1 MARSDGSALRVG
13 LIAVVLT
20 AVVAVTPAA
29 AQFTVPDNCMRG
41 AGDYEGGLAGNG
53 GFKIIT
59 ESGPMKLLLCF
70 SGAMWDVWAGD
81 DPPLAP
87 GTTEAVFLEAL
98 IKQSGGF
105 TSSSSTYPGTGYTFS
120 AEGLINSQGGCGITG
135 TWQLRSPTGALTT
148 GTFDFPANDGANCF
162 DVAVASPACGAACGP
177 MGIGTMVMTACGLAF
192 MRSRVVQRRRQ
203 AARYVNQPRA
213 CHFCAP
219 CVSQYRAII
228 RRAELARAA
237 RNRFDAAFQ
246 SILRDAGGTI
256 GGIDLPAGCR
266 CYPSPHMD
274 GKGIRMNQ
282 GLMGMFN
289 PMHSGMH
296 DPNTTNPMHMG
307 NYAQGGAPY
316 QKYREMSVE
325 DMLLENRIIFLAGP
339 INERSASLVIM
350 RLLYLQ
356 SIKKEQP
363 INLYINCPGGM
374 VDQTLAIYDTM
385 QHLTCDIATYSIGQ
399 AASGGAV
406 ILAAGTKGKRMALPN
421 SKIMLHQP
429 WGGITGQAEDIRIQA
444 EEILRDKQTLNEIL
458 AKHTGR
464 PIKQIEEE
472 TERDRFLNPKQ
483 AVEWGIV
490 DEIVEPHAKEKK

>member
-1 MARSDGSALRVG
+1 
-13 LIAVVLT
+13 
-20 AVVAVTPAA
+20 
-29 AQFTVPDNCMRG
+29 
-41 AGDYEGGLAGNG
+41 
-53 GFKIIT
+53 
-59 ESGPMKLLLCF
+59 
-70 SGAMWDVWAGD
+70 
-81 DPPLAP
+81 
-87 GTTEAVFLEAL
+87 
-98 IKQSGGF
+98 
-105 TSSSSTYPGTGYTFS
+105 
-120 AEGLINSQGGCGITG
+120 
-135 TWQLRSPTGALTT
+135 
-148 GTFDFPANDGANCF
+148 
-162 DVAVASPACGAACGP
+162 
-177 MGIGTMVMTACGLAF
+177 
-192 MRSRVVQRRRQ
+192 
-203 AARYVNQPRA
+203 
-213 CHFCAP
+213 
-219 CVSQYRAII
+219 
-228 RRAELARAA
+228 
-237 RNRFDAAFQ
+237 
-246 SILRDAGGTI
+246 
-256 GGIDLPAGCR
+256 
-266 CYPSPHMD
+266 
-274 GKGIRMNQ
+274 MNQ

-296 DPNTTNPMHMG
+296 DPHMTNPMHMG

-458 AKHTGR
+458 AKHTGK
-464 PIKQIEEE
+464 PIKKIEEE
-472 TERDRFLNPKQ
+472 TERDRFLNPKE